1 MNYIFRMPKFPV
13 LVDVGDQLIWA
24 KSRVQLERKLSRLS
38 FEGDEGRHVIDAT
51 AEGFVFYPKMPA
63 IAPSITIRRWKKQ
76 QIIDLYNARRAPG
89 TPELSSASL
98 GSRALQRIVLEA
110 VELLAR
116 H

>member
-38 FEGDEGRHVIDAT
+38 FEGEEGRRVIDAT
-51 AEGFVFYPKMPA
+51 AEGFTFYPKMPA
-63 IAPSITIRRWKKQ
+63 IAPSMAIRRWKKQ
-76 QIIDLYNARRAPG
+76 QIIDLYNARRVPG
-89 TPELSSASL
+89 APELSSASL
-98 GSRALQRIVLEA
+98 GSRTLQRILLDT